1 MSRDLHVVN
10 SPVPAWLGVNSFRCT
25 CLPNLEVTD
34 LIEMEI
40 PIHTPILTWI
50 PQKKAKFTASIRY
63 IEKFLESGIAIYNVE
78 VPDMPGRKTR
88 KIRRTRSCKALCSR
102 KHIKTIFVYW
112 LDNLTYWYHQ
122 LEMVK
127 WKVLGILLSILL
139 LIENWIISYYKMK
152 SFLYQNISICN
163 KVQ

>member
-1 MSRDLHVVN
+1 MYLFAKSGGHRPYWNGDTN
-10 SPVPAWLGVNSFRCT
+10 SYTNSYMDT
-25 CLPNLEVTD
+25 S
-34 LIEMEI
+34 
-40 PIHTPILTWI
+40 
-50 PQKKAKFTASIRY
+50 KKAKFTASIRY
-63 IEKFLESGIAIYNVE
+63 IEKFLESGIAIYNAE

-152 SFLYQNISICN
+152 SFLYQNISIYN